1 MDYFTEIENPNEA
14 YAKFLYD
21 FSTLYEEAFLKLE
34 IKIKQTRPISP
45 WITKEII
52 KSSKQKQIL
61 YNKFLKS
68 RTKEYE
74 ANYKAYKSLFKT
86 IRKKSK
92 RTYSSDLFA
101 KYKNNMKNILEIM
114 NEIIGNTKN
123 TVINNATVAQKQ
135 EIVENLDKF
144 FTNVGPILASKMH
157 NEQGGSQK
165 YLTDYNTFINGTPL
179 TDEESRKAY
188 FSFQRN

>member
-1 MDYFTEIENPNEA
+1 MDYFKEIENPNEA

-52 KSSKQKQIL
+52 KSSKQKQTL

-101 KYKNNMKNILEIM
+101 KYKNDMKNILEIM

>member
-1 MDYFTEIENPNEA
+1 
-14 YAKFLYD
+14 
-21 FSTLYEEAFLKLE
+21 
-34 IKIKQTRPISP
+34 
-45 WITKEII
+45 
-52 KSSKQKQIL
+52 
-61 YNKFLKS
+61 
-68 RTKEYE
+68 
-74 ANYKAYKSLFKT
+74 
-86 IRKKSK
+86 
-92 RTYSSDLFA
+92 
-101 KYKNNMKNILEIM
+101 MKNILEIM

-144 FTNVGPILASKMH
+144 STNVGPILASKMH